1 MGHTPPRGSWFS
13 LSIISRM
20 WKGPD
25 RAGFVSSNNNESV
38 GDKAVITLDFTIRP
52 LDGIKSGV
60 EVPVHKGSL

>member
-1 MGHTPPRGSWFS
+1 
-13 LSIISRM
+13 M